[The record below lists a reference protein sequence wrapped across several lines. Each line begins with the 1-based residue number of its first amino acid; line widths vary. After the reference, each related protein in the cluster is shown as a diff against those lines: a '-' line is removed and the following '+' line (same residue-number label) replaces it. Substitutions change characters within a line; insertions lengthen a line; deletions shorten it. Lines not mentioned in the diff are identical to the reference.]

1 MGEEGGMECRFEL
14 SDGEIETLLKKSMD
28 HRPIRRTVHNDF
40 NPDGTAGIRCKK
52 CMWRCVV
59 GHEGGFMNPATATG
73 LRRLQQSPSRK

>member
-40 NPDGTAGIRCKK
+40 NPDGTAGNRGKK

-59 GHEGGFMNPATATG
+59 VMKVA
-73 LRRLQQSPSRK
+73 S